1 MKQVRVIMVA
11 TGALIYKGILD
22 DESEYFHGYDATIP
36 KTLFSLQR
44 SYLPENVFRF
54 VEANSLEDNVLNLL
68 ESYKD
73 LKEELQVLTEDKL
86 KLEENTLS
94 KGSTSYA
101 VILNLIAENKENIDE
116 IQVEFSKYVK
126 EWWETRK
133 EILDALTEDID
144 LELTVSKAEGTITI
158 YGSMLAVTQRV
169 KRMYRESCRTE
180 FWEHSVMLDGDY
192 EQVEAYIKL
201 YRYLDSEFTMD
212 DAKALN
218 SNYKLLKNILER

>member
-1 MKQVRVIMVA
+1 MKQVKVTMVA
-11 TGALIYKGILD
+11 TGELIYKGILD
-22 DESEYFHGYDATIP
+22 ESETNCYGYDATIP
-36 KTLFSLQR
+36 KMMFTLPTKCFNS
-44 SYLPENVFRF
+44 NVFM
-54 VEANSLEDNVLNLL
+54 VSETKLEDNVLKLL
-68 ESYKD
+68 VRYKD
-73 LKEELQVLTEDKL
+73 LKEELEVLTEDKL
-86 KLEENTLS
+86 NLEGSELS

-101 VILNLIAENKENIDE
+101 VILNLIAANIDNIDE
-116 IQVEFSKYVK
+116 VEVEFRTFTKGLLAK
-126 EWWETRK
+126 REEM
-133 EILDALTEDID
+133 
-144 LELTVSKAEGTITI
+144 LTVLKDGTNMETSLVKAEGTINI

-201 YRYLDSEFTMD
+201 YRYLDSDFTMD